1 MKRRL
6 WPSWRYPKL
15 EQAFVDNNLVPH
27 MRGSSYIHASSG
39 GRTLI
44 SPWETGSAH
53 PGFLMIDSPQ
63 KNLGQGRDRDA
74 EFADSV
80 AVADFYK
87 HLHDWPAGPG
97 ESAQI
102 FVVDDVPPPLPTTT
116 SSSAS
121 RDELTSHRTG

>member
-1 MKRRL
+1 
-6 WPSWRYPKL
+6 
-15 EQAFVDNNLVPH
+15 

-44 SPWETGSAH
+44 SLAWILAIFEIAWETGSAH

-63 KNLGQGRDRDA
+63 KNLGQGGDRDA

-80 AVADFYK
+80 AVADFYHHYTIGWLVLVK
-87 HLHDWPAGPG
+87 VLRSSSWTTPRQH
-97 ESAQI
+97 Q
-102 FVVDDVPPPLPTTT
+102 PTMT

-121 RDELTSHRTG
+121 RGELINHRTD